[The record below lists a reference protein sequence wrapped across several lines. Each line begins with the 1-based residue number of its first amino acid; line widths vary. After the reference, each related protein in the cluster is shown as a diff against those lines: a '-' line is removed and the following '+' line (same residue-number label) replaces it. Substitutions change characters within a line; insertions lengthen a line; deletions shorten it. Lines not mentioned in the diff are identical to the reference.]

1 MPAMIHSNTFDG
13 EPEDD
18 AVSKLKEELE
28 KPPYLLLH
36 PCRSRILTGLGMLGA
51 VMILIYLLSE

>member
-1 MPAMIHSNTFDG
+1 MVNSNALDG

-18 AVSKLKEELE
+18 TVSKLKEELE

-51 VMILIYLLSE
+51 VMTLIYLLSG

>member
-1 MPAMIHSNTFDG
+1 MIDSNALGG

-18 AVSKLKEELE
+18 TVSKLQEELE
-28 KPPYLLLH
+28 KPPYLLLQ

-51 VMILIYLLSE
+51 VMILIYLLSG

>member
-1 MPAMIHSNTFDG
+1 MVDSNALDA

-18 AVSKLKEELE
+18 TDSKLKEELE

-51 VMILIYLLSE
+51 VMILIYLLSG

>member
-1 MPAMIHSNTFDG
+1 MLDSNALDG

-18 AVSKLKEELE
+18 KVSKLNEALE
-28 KPPYLLLH
+28 KPPYLLLQ

-51 VMILIYLLSE
+51 VMILIYLLSG

>member
-1 MPAMIHSNTFDG
+1 MAEMLNSNTFDG

-18 AVSKLKEELE
+18 SVSKLKEELE

-51 VMILIYLLSE
+51 VMILIYLLSG

>member
-1 MPAMIHSNTFDG
+1 MVDSNALDG

-18 AVSKLKEELE
+18 TVSKLKEELE

-36 PCRSRILTGLGMLGA
+36 PCRSRFLTGLGMLGA
-51 VMILIYLLSE
+51 VMILIYLLSG

>member
-1 MPAMIHSNTFDG
+1 MVDSNALDG

-18 AVSKLKEELE
+18 GVSKLKEELE

>member
-1 MPAMIHSNTFDG
+1 MVDSNALDG

-18 AVSKLKEELE
+18 TVGKSKEELE
-28 KPPYLLLH
+28 KPPYLLLQ

-51 VMILIYLLSE
+51 VMILIYLLSG

>member
-1 MPAMIHSNTFDG
+1 MVDSNPLDG

-18 AVSKLKEELE
+18 GVSKLKEELE

-36 PCRSRILTGLGMLGA
+36 PCRSRFLTGLGMLGA
-51 VMILIYLLSE
+51 VMILIYLLSG

>member
-1 MPAMIHSNTFDG
+1 MVDSNALDD

-18 AVSKLKEELE
+18 TVSKLKEELE

>member
-1 MPAMIHSNTFDG
+1 MLDSNAPDS

-18 AVSKLKEELE
+18 TVRKLKEELE
-28 KPPYLLLH
+28 KPPYLLLQ

-51 VMILIYLLSE
+51 FMILIYLLSG